1 MGLERKYL
9 YHPFPYTSLGIFLR
23 DLATAE
29 TLIGGSIEDID
40 LYQQPVQEPLIATMF
55 LVIKLS
61 LLVAGEYLFIKV
73 YKLMKKENGITKEI
87 TQLNIYVQLFFWPFW
102 ILFADTTAFIYPM
115 KDVLGEWYCYLGSF
129 VFYFLGTI
137 VISHSF
143 ISALIRY
150 FFILHQDKVNLY
162 GKQEVKRFFLL
173 LSILLPLLVAL
184 WESLDGPELN
194 SMSFVNKCHGKHHQ
208 VFLIDSSTM
217 NVAKRNFCAFQFN
230 HSGGTWSK
238 ILTQIRQILCFAN
251 SVIQLVLGL
260 NVAEGFLYYN
270 ILSHINR

>member
-1 MGLERKYL
+1 MGLERKHL
-9 YHPFPYTSLGIFLR
+9 YHPFPHTSLGIFSR
-23 DLATAE
+23 DSVSSE

-55 LVIKLS
+55 LVIKSS
-61 LLVAGEYLFIKV
+61 LLIAGEYLFIKV

-115 KDVLGEWYCYLGSF
+115 KDVIGEWYCYLGSF
-129 VFYFLGTI
+129 VFYFLGNI
-137 VISHSF
+137 IISHSF

-173 LSILLPLLVAL
+173 MSILLPLLVAL
-184 WESLDGPELN
+184 WESLDGSELD

-217 NVAKRNFCAFQFN
+217 NVAKRNFCAFEFD
-230 HSGGTWSK
+230 HSGGIWTK
-238 ILTQIRQILCFAN
+238 MLAQIRQILCFAH
-251 SVIQLVLGL
+251 SVVQLVLGL
-260 NVAEGFLYYN
+260 NVAEGFLYYK

>member
-1 MGLERKYL
+1 MVLGQKYL
-9 YHPFPYTSLGIFLR
+9 YHPFPHTSLGIFAR
-23 DLATAE
+23 DSATADD
-29 TLIGGSIEDID
+29 LIGGSIEDIN

-87 TQLNIYVQLFFWPFW
+87 TQLNIYVQIFFWPFW
-102 ILFADTTAFIYPM
+102 IFFADTTAFIYPM
-115 KDVLGEWYCYLGSF
+115 KDLIGEWYCYLGSF
-129 VFYFLGTI
+129 VFYLLGNI
-137 VISHSF
+137 IISHSF

-251 SVIQLVLGL
+251 TVIQLVLGL